1 MKKAVIVIDMPK
13 RCKDCF
19 RYRADAWYGGR
30 CTQAKEDDGW
40 DKKIEADDEY
50 NVQKWCPL
58 RPYEE
63 SIPVEWIKKKS
74 LEFLMNRNFR
84 WATDFQEVIDMWK
97 VENNIPLFDDELKIT
112 LEKENEKDI

>member
-1 MKKAVIVIDMPK
+1 MSKAVVVIDMPK

-19 RYRADAWYGGR
+19 RYRADPWFGGR

-50 NVQKWCPL
+50 NVQNWCPL

-63 SIPVEWIKKKS
+63 SIPIEWIEKYTN
-74 LEFLMNRNFR
+74 NRLVKHGDTWTFINCMIND
-84 WATDFQEVIDMWK
+84 W
-97 VENNIPLFDDELKIT
+97 
-112 LEKENEKDI
+112 ENEK